1 MSRLDTLMES
11 RDAAQAEL
19 RTMYEGLDAATAEG
33 RVWTNEERAA
43 LDSVEQR
50 LDQIKRS
57 LTDAQAEHDAAQR
70 QEEDRSAK
78 LGGVD
83 VSSGTVRVGKEPL
96 TYGPESPRNSF
107 YEDLLYAST
116 PASRGFMV
124 ARGRL
129 ERHQNELEAIAKYAP
144 GSPEGRAIARYERE
158 NRRLGAGHEQRTVST
173 ASTSMGDFA
182 PPLFFLTEYAPYRT
196 YGRSLIDQMKS
207 HPMPETGLTFNVP
220 KITTSTEAATQAT
233 QNTTV
238 STRTMVSTYESGTLH
253 TIIDNLKVSQQYL
266 DRVGPGINGDMI
278 VRDDQQRQVNRT
290 LNIFAWK
297 TLLAAASH
305 VTYATVASGTKF
317 TAATF
322 NQSIHKAKAAIEKTD
337 GLVAYPTHLFT
348 DVDLW
353 ESVEGAFDKNN
364 RPFVVP
370 QGVAFN
376 PLAVGDN
383 TNAPEGYT
391 GFRFASMP
399 AFKDQ
404 ANEVAWVTLQSATTT
419 KKAQHVALVA
429 ALDIAAYW
437 LEGMP
442 VIRVLPQPYANQLT
456 VLIQEYVYCSAIVV
470 YANGLQVVYGAGT
483 ATSALQA

>member
-1 MSRLDTLMES
+1 MSRLDTLIES

-19 RTMYEGLDAATAEG
+19 RTMYEVLDTATAES
-33 RVWTNEERAA
+33 RVWTDEERTA
-43 LDSVEQR
+43 LDAVEQR

-57 LTDAQAEHDAAQR
+57 LTDAQAEHDAAQG

-78 LGGVD
+78 LGGVE
-83 VSSGTVRVGKEPL
+83 VGSGTVRVGKEPL
-96 TYGPESPRNSF
+96 TYGLENPRNSF

-129 ERHQNELEAIAKYAP
+129 EQHQNELQAIARYAP
-144 GSPEGRAIARYERE
+144 GSPEGRAITRYERE
-158 NRRLGAGHEQRTVST
+158 NRRLGSGHEQRTVST
-173 ASTSMGDFA
+173 SATSMGDFA
-182 PPLFFLTEYAPYRT
+182 PPLFFLTEWAPYRT
-196 YGRSLIDQMKS
+196 YGRTLIDQMKS

-220 KITTSTEAATQAT
+220 KITTPTEAQTQAT

-253 TIIDNLKVSQQYL
+253 TIVDNLKVSQQYL

-297 TLLAAASH
+297 TLLAAATH
-305 VTYATVASGTKF
+305 VTFATVTTTKF
-317 TAATF
+317 TAAKF
-322 NQSIHKAKAAIEKTD
+322 NQAIHKAKAAIEKTD
-337 GLVAYPTHLFT
+337 GLVAYPTHLFS

-353 ESVEGAFDKNN
+353 ESVEGAYDKNN

-370 QGVAFN
+370 QGQAFN
-376 PLAVGDN
+376 PLAVGDS
-383 TNAPEGYT
+383 TNVPEGYT

-404 ANEVAWVTLQSATTT
+404 ANEVAWLTLQSATTT

-429 ALDIAAYW
+429 ALDISAYW

-470 YANGLQVVYGAGT
+470 YANGLQAVYGAGT
-483 ATSALQA
+483 ATSALTA